1 MRMLVMVLV
10 STAQTPTA
18 PPLYHAHL
26 VLMLLLLMLVGCHW
40 QLPISG
46 ARAQRRLQTPERVR
60 PGPHL

>member
-1 MRMLVMVLV
+1 MMRMLVMVLV

-26 VLMLLLLMLVGCHW
+26 VLMLLMLVGCHW